1 MIVPRQMLP
10 VPVTALVTPEGDM
23 DLFTAGLTSVSPER
37 RGLEVRTLIAAIL
50 GPSTAPGMQEG
61 LRLRPTGSMDRCE
74 CHPNTSVFS
83 ASVPLGTWG
92 D

>member
-37 RGLEVRTLIAAIL
+37 RGLEVRTLL
-50 GPSTAPGMQEG
+50 RSWGPAQ
-61 LRLRPTGSMDRCE
+61 RPACRRG
-74 CHPNTSVFS
+74 
-83 ASVPLGTWG
+83 
-92 D
+92 